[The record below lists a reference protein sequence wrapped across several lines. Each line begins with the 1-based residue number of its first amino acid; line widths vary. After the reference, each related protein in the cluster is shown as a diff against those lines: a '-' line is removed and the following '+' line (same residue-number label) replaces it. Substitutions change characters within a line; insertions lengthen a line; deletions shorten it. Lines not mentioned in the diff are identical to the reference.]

1 MRKQLL
7 LLLTILFSLSVTQL
21 RAEGNW
27 SDDVS
32 AITPERDDLVY
43 RIETPRQLAWVAQ
56 KVNDGT
62 LKYKVFILMDD
73 IDLAGKE
80 WTPIGNGSN
89 AFTGCFRGNNNTISN
104 LTITGMF

>member
-62 LKYKVFILMDD
+62 LKYKV
-73 IDLAGKE
+73 
-80 WTPIGNGSN
+80 
-89 AFTGCFRGNNNTISN
+89 
-104 LTITGMF
+104 

>member
-43 RIETPRQLAWVAQ
+43 RIETPRQLAWVA
-56 KVNDGT
+56 
-62 LKYKVFILMDD
+62 
-73 IDLAGKE
+73 
-80 WTPIGNGSN
+80 
-89 AFTGCFRGNNNTISN
+89 
-104 LTITGMF
+104 